1 MPTHCCILPSLP
13 RKGCLKGTSSR
24 PDPNKR
30 YRMGSQKC
38 WKKGQLHIGTQRWKG
53 LFTWALTLQKSS
65 GAPQIR
71 IPEDH
76 VQFGCDI
83 WYNSSSGTYSDKR
96 HFTHVI
102 YSPWP
107 MSKKKNVFLTFNTL
121 LSKSREAQDFPGGPV
136 VKNLPTN
143 AGDMGSIPGGESPH
157 ARRHLSSHTAATAC
171 ALEPT
176 LHDERSSHSLQPP
189 PWLERRPAHHTW
201 RKPTCSSEDPAQ
213 LKIIFIKAKMLS
225 PFLVWV
231 SLWLSPKPQSMFE
244 QGPSAFSMSCYLRR
258 WQQALM

>member
-1 MPTHCCILPSLP
+1 MVFQPFGPIFLPPKFAESATGPVTVRREMPTHCCILPSLP
-13 RKGCLKGTSSR
+13 RKGCLNGTSSR

-65 GAPQIR
+65 GAPQSR

-121 LSKSREAQDFPGGPV
+121 LCWV
-136 VKNLPTN
+136 
-143 AGDMGSIPGGESPH
+143 
-157 ARRHLSSHTAATAC
+157 
-171 ALEPT
+171 
-176 LHDERSSHSLQPP
+176 
-189 PWLERRPAHHTW
+189 
-201 RKPTCSSEDPAQ
+201 
-213 LKIIFIKAKMLS
+213 KAKSSGL
-225 PFLVWV
+225 PW
-231 SLWLSPKPQSMFE
+231 W
-244 QGPSAFSMSCYLRR
+244 PSG
-258 WQQALM
+258 